1 MEETTMEKIPRV
13 RERTATAAELEEEHR
28 RCLEARDAARL
39 QAALAC
45 DELATATFA
54 AWWNCS
60 ACGSETLVL
69 DKAGPPPRAFVCAL
83 CERAK
88 HDLAKRLRKPSLYDR
103 IKTALGFFASNDGEV
118 PS

>member
-1 MEETTMEKIPRV
+1 MLTSTPISLIGGLHAITLPV
-13 RERTATAAELEEEHR
+13 RGLP
-28 RCLEARDAARL
+28 
-39 QAALAC
+39 
-45 DELATATFA
+45 
-54 AWWNCS
+54 